1 MSLAQQIKNNP
12 TLKRFAL
19 LSLMPRNQA
28 RPRLWVKLFVNPFK
42 HKKGK
47 GSLIRRNTR
56 MDVLPFNG
64 FSLGK
69 NSTIEDYT
77 VVNNGM
83 GDVTI
88 GDGVR
93 VGLSNVIIGPIVIGN
108 NIIIAQHV
116 VMSGLNHGYED
127 INTPIRL
134 QPCTTSKIIIEDD
147 CWIGA
152 NAVITAGVTIGKHSI
167 VAAGSVVTKS
177 VPPYSIV
184 GGNPA
189 KILKQYNTHTQMWE
203 KLNNKESS
211 KTIAA

>member
-1 MSLAQQIKNNP
+1 
-12 TLKRFAL
+12 
-19 LSLMPRNQA
+19 
-28 RPRLWVKLFVNPFK
+28 
-42 HKKGK
+42 
-47 GSLIRRNTR
+47 

-64 FSLGK
+64 FSLGS

-83 GDVTI
+83 GDVSI
-88 GDGVR
+88 GNGVR
-93 VGLSNVIIGPIVIGN
+93 IGLSNVIIGPVNIGN
-108 NIIIAQHV
+108 NIILAQHV

-127 INTPIRL
+127 ISTPIRL
-134 QPCTTSKIIIEDD
+134 QPCTTAKITIEDD

-167 VAAGSVVTKS
+167 VAAGSVVTKD

-189 KILKQYNTHTQMWE
+189 RLLKQYNSKSQMWE
-203 KLNNKESS
+203 KISAKETSNI
-211 KTIAA
+211 KAA